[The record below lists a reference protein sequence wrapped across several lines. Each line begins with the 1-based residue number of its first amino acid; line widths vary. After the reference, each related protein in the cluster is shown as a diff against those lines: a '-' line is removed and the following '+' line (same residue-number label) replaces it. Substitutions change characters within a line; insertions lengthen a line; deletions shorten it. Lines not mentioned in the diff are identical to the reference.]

1 MSVNYADVRQA
12 QDRIRRFLNPTP
24 IDVLGGWCMCKIRE
38 CHSWPLVQN
47 PRGLERGTRY

>member
-24 IDVLGGWCMCKIRE
+24 IDVLEDGVCVKLENAIPG
-38 CHSWPLVQN
+38 HSFKSEGP
-47 PRGLERGTRY
+47 